1 MLNEELEKYKDMY
14 AELVKNFV
22 GLHNTHGAFLH
33 WVGRDTGYATRK
45 HLTAMSKLCDDM
57 RRQGLKAYRKHLEI
71 QQLEKKKLK
80 EEKRNSKNKSK
91 KKNDLVL

>member
-14 AELVKNFV
+14 ADLVKHFTE
-22 GLHNTHGAFLH
+22 LHNTHSSFLK

-45 HLTAMSKLCDDM
+45 HLTGMSQICKDM
-57 RRQGLKAYRKHLEI
+57 RKQGLKAYRRHLEI

-80 EEKRNSKNKSK
+80 EEKRNSKKTK
-91 KKNDLVL
+91 KKE